1 MHDPMKHDA
10 FNVHCNPA
18 SPFYEGNSARSMF
31 SDDFDIQ
38 QYKTKNK
45 DNSNLIFIYPKFIKR
60 NHRTTQNVANLSQ
73 ELPKKA
79 VLLNIILALG
89 MFVLYNTVLYIP
101 LCVMFIITTI
111 YNIYHNS
118 KHSELRHP
126 KQLKL
131 PL

>member
-1 MHDPMKHDA
+1 MECNS
-10 FNVHCNPA
+10 FNVHCNSA
-18 SPFYEGNSARSMF
+18 SPWYEGDSTSSMF
-31 SDDFDIQ
+31 SDDFDIK
-38 QYKTKNK
+38 QYKTQNK

-73 ELPKKA
+73 ELPNKA

-89 MFVLYNTVLYIP
+89 MFLLYNTIFYIP